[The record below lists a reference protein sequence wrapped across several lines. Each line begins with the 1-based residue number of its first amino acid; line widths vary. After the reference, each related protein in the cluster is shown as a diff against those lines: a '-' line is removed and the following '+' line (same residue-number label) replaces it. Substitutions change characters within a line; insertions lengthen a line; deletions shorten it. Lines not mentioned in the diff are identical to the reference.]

1 MAIGLVLES
10 VDRPLLRL
18 QLTFQLPNLFPLKF
32 HECVKATQAER
43 VCIESVDSS
52 SRHGLILLNQ
62 IPTMPRSRIRCMAS
76 SHQLKSRPG
85 QRRSK
90 SSGGLSAVRKR
101 QFQQRLL
108 KWYREYGRDLPW
120 RKTSNPYHILVSEVM
135 LQQTQVDRVI
145 PKYHEFL
152 KRYPSFEELAGSPL
166 KDVKKTW
173 YPLGYNVRPER
184 LHSIA
189 CETVER
195 YGGELPRAAEE
206 LLSFKGIGRYTAGAI
221 RSFAFNED
229 APILDTNV
237 SRVLH
242 RLFIARG
249 EPKAQKAELWRLSEA
264 LIPRGKGYDFNQAIM
279 DFGALLCTAR
289 DPYCLLCPMKSFCKT
304 YPFDTKTNG
313 TS

>member
-1 MAIGLVLES
+1 MA
-10 VDRPLLRL
+10 D
-18 QLTFQLPNLFPLKF
+18 
-32 HECVKATQAER
+32 
-43 VCIESVDSS
+43 
-52 SRHGLILLNQ
+52 
-62 IPTMPRSRIRCMAS
+62 
-76 SHQLKSRPG
+76 SHQLKSRPAR
-85 QRRSK
+85 RRSK
-90 SSGGLSAVRKR
+90 SSGGPSPVCKR

-120 RKTSNPYHILVSEVM
+120 RKTSDPYHILVSEVM

-152 KRYPSFEELAGSPL
+152 KRYPGFEELAGAPL

-195 YGGELPRAAEE
+195 YGGKLPRAAEE

-242 RLFIARG
+242 RLFIATG
-249 EPKAQKAELWRLSEA
+249 DPKAQKAELWRLSEA
-264 LIPRGKGYDFNQAIM
+264 LIPLGKGYDFNQAIM

-304 YPFDTKTNG
+304 YPFEAKTNG
-313 TS
+313 AG